1 MEHLVNDLLHCRLQ
15 AWTFPA
21 GIEARWLGEGILQ
34 LLPTA
39 AWRQATILSAG
50 VHGNE
55 TAPIELLLQL
65 THDLSQGRQPLT
77 QALLIVFGNLPA
89 IRAARRYL
97 HNDLNRLFGGRHLA
111 VTPGNESRRAFAL
124 EQAVQAFYRAA
135 DAAIRAWI
143 ADAPLPP
150 RDKAPVDYFLVE
162 ESIIKREGEFTL
174 NLAADVENFTA
185 LPAGY
190 EIARQAEKRWVVQAR
205 APYILFPNAGVAT
218 GQRAGLLLRAAALR
232 LPQPA

>member
-1 MEHLVNDLLHCRLQ
+1 MHTAIRGSLYRQFALLPAHAGDFSPDFYQLLQ
-15 AWTFPA
+15 ASGMDAVVRHTEAGGTFTHFTCEKFAAQSATTEA
-21 GIEARWLGEGILQ
+21 GESDAVR
-34 LLPTA
+34 
-39 AWRQATILSAG
+39 RQR
-50 VHGNE
+50 
-55 TAPIELLLQL
+55 
-65 THDLSQGRQPLT
+65 SQP
-77 QALLIVFGNLPA
+77 V
-89 IRAARRYL
+89 RRRRRG
-97 HNDLNRLFGGRHLA
+97 D
-111 VTPGNESRRAFAL
+111 PGP
-124 EQAVQAFYRAA
+124 
-135 DAAIRAWI
+135 I

>member
-1 MEHLVNDLLHCRLQ
+1 MYFFFQTGVRIPDSRSACGPRGFEKRTDRL
-15 AWTFPA
+15 
-21 GIEARWLGEGILQ
+21 
-34 LLPTA
+34 
-39 AWRQATILSAG
+39 
-50 VHGNE
+50 
-55 TAPIELLLQL
+55 
-65 THDLSQGRQPLT
+65 
-77 QALLIVFGNLPA
+77 
-89 IRAARRYL
+89 
-97 HNDLNRLFGGRHLA
+97 
-111 VTPGNESRRAFAL
+111 
-124 EQAVQAFYRAA
+124 
-135 DAAIRAWI
+135 
-143 ADAPLPP
+143 
-150 RDKAPVDYFLVE
+150 LVE

>member
-1 MEHLVNDLLHCRLQ
+1 MPFGANDL
-15 AWTFPA
+15 
-21 GIEARWLGEGILQ
+21 
-34 LLPTA
+34 
-39 AWRQATILSAG
+39 S
-50 VHGNE
+50 
-55 TAPIELLLQL
+55 
-65 THDLSQGRQPLT
+65 
-77 QALLIVFGNLPA
+77 
-89 IRAARRYL
+89 
-97 HNDLNRLFGGRHLA
+97 LFA
-111 VTPGNESRRAFAL
+111 
-124 EQAVQAFYRAA
+124 AA

-190 EIARQAEKRWVVQAR
+190 EIARQAEKRWVVHGP